1 MQVLPFM
8 PSLKILSAQF
18 VANAFLAILIVLY
31 PSPSV
36 LLVLCLRSAGDQAP
50 FKRLESCLF

>member
-36 LLVLCLRSAGDQAP
+36 LLVLCLRSARDQAP
-50 FKRLESCLF
+50 F

>member
-18 VANAFLAILIVLY
+18 VADAFLANN
-31 PSPSV
+31 
-36 LLVLCLRSAGDQAP
+36 AQAITV
-50 FKRLESCLF
+50 KDNYG